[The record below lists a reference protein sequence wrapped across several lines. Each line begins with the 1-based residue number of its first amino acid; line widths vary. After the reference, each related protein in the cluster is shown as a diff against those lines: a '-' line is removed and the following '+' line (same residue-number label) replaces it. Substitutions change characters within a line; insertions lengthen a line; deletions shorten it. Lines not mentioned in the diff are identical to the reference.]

1 MNEYDNII
9 QSYTEAGPA
18 QATTAIGADPER
30 ATRALQLSR
39 ATGVPPLAVHED
51 LDRFE
56 EDHKANLT
64 ANIVRGNSQ
73 ISSYIRGNAL
83 ADHVSNDDYGNLD
96 ESSRAF
102 TDALDSHP
110 IWGKGVPKRYIAE
123 PLMEGLK
130 GAIYGAAEGF
140 TQEPFKVPENYS
152 ALSKGAYDFLGIP
165 LRGLNAVAGG
175 FMGGAGGLAR
185 QATIALGGDENQA
198 ARAEREARG
207 IVESEMGRGGS
218 GLQHADHAIGQVVR
232 QNEALAVA
240 KPWLDAGV
248 DVPRGVHPLIDEIKV
263 KTNDAWVDK
272 IQTAL
277 DQAQN
282 SLTKERDPELFKN
295 FAQQHFEDAQMG
307 ISGDRV
313 AALYGDKLPE
323 PGDGLLGW
331 VPGIA
336 EKLEA
341 ARTFGEDVHVPLAD
355 WVTYMDPTL
364 AREMKDDIRAWPG
377 GITKNEAALKDVAAP
392 AVDGALPQVRTSAA
406 LEPMFAI
413 GDRPLKLEKLESKY
427 KQMEEYNFV
436 DHTGKVIGD
445 ITIFP
450 DPLKKQL
457 YIASVASHDL
467 QPNTM
472 GPSLVRDI
480 KRQLKELYPDYE
492 TVTGYRISG
501 AREEAGAPKDQRKPI
516 VKLALS
522 DAFEMSKEYTD
533 LRNILDTAPTKFG
546 DVTADIKPTELYSKH
561 EQAIGQAVQEEINRI
576 TGKTASAVLASD
588 IRYEGIDGI
597 RGVYHKAPGE
607 VAKILVSLGDF
618 DATGIARHEAIHHL
632 YREGFFKPEEW
643 NALIEASKIEGW
655 RERYDIDA
663 RYEHLNELGLHE
675 EAIAEAFRDWAKTR
689 EQQPHNPVTT
699 VFQKI
704 WDLMQRIKDRVAE
717 ILGREPTFNE
727 LFEQAFTG
735 ELAQRGQGEV
745 RPGDMF
751 SKGEVENQLKAEAAG
766 LDAKSFKKIQDL
778 IQKRYQEDIQAAVKR
793 AEAEQ
798 RTLQSKEWKEQAREV
813 RKEAE
818 ADVRARPDVQ
828 ADLLIGSG
836 ELGGKK
842 LERNRYELRSE
853 DLSPEQKAALPR
865 HYYAKDGVPVDVMA
879 NLFGYSDG
887 NHLIEALAEVNKG
900 KEGRSAQE
908 NLKRLIDEETN
919 RRMEEKYGKLQQ
931 NIMLDAMDQALSET
945 NLQILSEE
953 WQGAAMAAGV
963 KVVDKN
969 IAKEEALRMFGD
981 MKLADINV
989 ERLLGIMGKIGRD
1002 TERLLIAGKNA
1013 EALVQMQR
1021 KYQTALIAAEA
1032 RKLQKEQATFERT
1045 AKQFSKR
1052 EVPSVDPEYTNY
1064 VHQILMQIGK
1074 PVRRSIQD
1082 LQAQIEGHGSKN
1094 LQEFVGEKAASLRE
1108 IPVWDQLFDT
1118 NWSKSYDSLTTTEF
1132 RAIHDSIKALAH
1144 NGRDELKIMKQGEAE
1159 NLAVVKQQMIQNV
1172 IDSAGGKFAE
1182 QNKGPIKKILM
1193 NYYVGHLQMENIF
1206 NRWDKFDSKGVWNQY
1221 IMRDLIDGANQKDAW
1236 LKEYAAKLKQ
1246 LPEPEGLVRSIDNP
1260 LFKDQDTGATLPL
1273 TRKNL
1278 IAVMLNT
1285 GNSSN
1290 LAKLAKGYKIGPND
1304 VMSWVHQHAT
1314 KRDWEFVQGVWDMFS
1329 DIKSKADTMYRSLTG
1344 GVAPE
1349 NIPIRPVDTP
1359 HGQFAGGY
1367 YPVIYHAEMEGKSK
1381 TLMGRDPLEQE
1392 NFVRATTPA
1401 GYTKTRTGYAAPM
1414 ALELDAMPGR
1424 IGQMLHDIALR
1435 PAVLN
1440 AAKVFYDHDV
1450 RSAIRAHFG
1459 AEYRDELVPYLRGVA
1474 NASNYESKAQTV
1486 MNQAS
1491 EFIRQN
1497 MIMTLVGL
1505 NPGTVMKHGPTAAA
1519 LSIRE
1524 VGAEPMA
1531 KAVRGLFSVN
1541 EATGDSNW
1549 HFAIQNSLELQ
1560 RRDRNW
1566 AETLYGSATGVLA
1579 PGDKLTPW
1587 RQKIMEWSSKPVA
1600 LSDMISAVPTWLAKY
1615 EGERANGASHGD
1627 AVYEADRAVRRA
1639 HGSTAITTRTAMM
1652 RNANPW
1658 MVSIYNFFSDVM
1670 NRQMEAVW
1678 KAGET
1683 KDLIKKGE
1691 WGAAAKTVPALTAS
1705 LFAYAIW
1712 PAIVETYVSPH
1723 PHKDDDTWVKKSAV
1737 SMGFALGSS
1746 WVGVRDIASA
1756 MAMGRDPQFGLTGTA
1771 YQTMVNTFKDLAKNE
1786 PFNKE
1791 HAGKILQDAGI
1802 MVGGLTGMLPA
1813 QVSKAGRFMFDVS
1826 TGKENPRNTWQWLT
1840 GLRYG
1845 TTEKHPQNFT
1855 DYMKGKH

>member
-102 TDALDSHP
+102 TDALNSHP
-110 IWGKGVPKRYIAE
+110 IWGKGIPKQYIAE

-198 ARAEREARG
+198 ARAEREAKG

-218 GLQHADHAIGQVVR
+218 GLQHADHAMSQVVR

-341 ARTFGEDVHVPLAD
+341 AKTFGEDVHVPLAD
-355 WVTYMDPTL
+355 WVTYMDPQL
-364 AREMKDDIRAWPG
+364 ARELKDDIRAWPG

-413 GDRPLKLEKLESKY
+413 GDRPLKLEKLESKF

-522 DAFEMSKEYTD
+522 DAFEMSKEYND

-576 TGKTASAVLASD
+576 TGKTAEPVLASD

-643 NALIEASKIEGW
+643 NALIEASKTEGW

-689 EQQPHNPVTT
+689 EQQPHNPVTA

-778 IQKRYQEDIQAAVKR
+778 IQKRYQEDIAAAVKR
-793 AEAEQ
+793 AEQEQ
-798 RTLQSKEWKEQAREV
+798 RTIQSKEWKEAAREI
-813 RKEAE
+813 RKESE

-853 DLSPEQKAALPR
+853 DLSAEQKAALPR

-919 RRMEEKYGKLQQ
+919 RRMEAKFGKLQD

-981 MKLADINV
+981 MKLADVNV

-1032 RKLQKEQATFERT
+1032 RKLQKEQVTFERT

-1052 EVPSVDPEYTNY
+1052 EVSSVDPEYTNY

-1159 NLAVVKQQMIQNV
+1159 DLAVVKQQMIQNV
-1172 IDSAGGKFAE
+1172 IEAAGDKFAE

-1290 LAKLAKGYKIGPND
+1290 LAKLAKGYKIEPND

-1314 KRDWEFVQGVWDMFS
+1314 KKDWEFVQGVWDMFS

-1349 NIPIRPVDTP
+1349 NIAIRPVDTP
-1359 HGQFAGGY
+1359 HGQFKGGY

-1381 TLMGRDPLEQE
+1381 TLMGRDPLEQD

-1474 NASNYESKAQTV
+1474 NAMNYESKSQTV

-1497 MIMTLVGL
+1497 MITMLVGL
-1505 NPGTVMKHGPTAAA
+1505 NPGTVMKHGPTAAV

-1579 PGDKLTPW
+1579 PGDKFTPF

-1615 EGERANGASHGD
+1615 EGERANGATHGD

-1670 NRQMEAVW
+1670 NRQMETVW

-1683 KDLIKKGE
+1683 KDLVKKGE

-1723 PHKDDDTWVKKSAV
+1723 PHKDDDSWVKKAAV

>member
-96 ESSRAF
+96 NSSRAF
-102 TDALDSHP
+102 TDALNSHP
-110 IWGKGVPKRYIAE
+110 IWGLGIPKQYIAE

-341 ARTFGEDVHVPLAD
+341 AKTFGEDVHVPLAD

-413 GDRPLKLEKLESKY
+413 GDRPVKLEKMESKFRGA
-427 KQMEEYNFV
+427 EEYNFV

-445 ITIFP
+445 ITLVP
-450 DPLKKQL
+450 DPMKKQL
-457 YIASVASHDL
+457 YVAMVGTSDL
-467 QPNTM
+467 KPNTM
-472 GPSLVRDI
+472 GPSLMRDI
-480 KRQLKELYPDYE
+480 KRQLKELYPEYE
-492 TVTGYRISG
+492 TITGMRVSG
-501 AREEAGAPKDQRKPI
+501 ARDAAGVTDKSQMKPV

-522 DAFEMSKEYTD
+522 DAFEMSKEYND

-576 TGKTASAVLASD
+576 TGKTAEAVLASD

-618 DATGIARHEAIHHL
+618 DAKGIARHEAIHHL

-643 NALIEASKIEGW
+643 NALIEASKTEGW

-689 EQQPHNPVTT
+689 EQQPINPVTT

-704 WDLMQRIKDRVAE
+704 WDLMQRIKDRVAKM
-717 ILGREPTFNE
+717 LGREPSFNE

-735 ELAQRGQGEV
+735 ELAQRGRGEV
-745 RPGDMF
+745 RPGDAF
-751 SKGEVENQLKAEAAG
+751 AKGEVENQLRAEAAG

-778 IQKRYQEDIQAAVKR
+778 IQKRYQEDISAAVKR
-793 AEAEQ
+793 AEQEQ
-798 RTLQSKEWKEQAREV
+798 RTIQSKEWKEQAREV
-813 RKEAE
+813 RKESE

-842 LERNRYELRSE
+842 LERNRYELRAE

-865 HYYAKDGVPVDVMA
+865 HYYSKEGVPVDVMA

-908 NLKRLIDEETN
+908 NLKRLVDEETN
-919 RRMEEKYGKLQQ
+919 RRMEEKYGKLQE

-963 KVVDKN
+963 KVVNKDV
-969 IAKEEALRMFGD
+969 AKSEVMRMFGA

-989 ERLLGIMGKIGRD
+989 ERLLGIMGKVGRD
-1002 TERLLIAGKNA
+1002 TERALIAGKNA
-1013 EALVQMQR
+1013 EALVLMQR
-1021 KYQTALIAAEA
+1021 KYQTALLAAEA
-1032 RKLQKEQATFERT
+1032 RKIQKEQASADKTFKT
-1045 AKQFSKR
+1045 LSKR
-1052 EVPSVDPEYTNY
+1052 EVPSMEPEYTDY
-1064 VHQILMQIGK
+1064 AHQIMQQIGK
-1074 PVRRSIQD
+1074 PVRRSVQD
-1082 LQAQIEGHGSKN
+1082 LQEALNRHGYGGLKDFIEHK
-1094 LQEFVGEKAASLRE
+1094 QQDLRA
-1108 IPVWDQLFDT
+1108 IDAWDQLYDT
-1118 NWSKSYDSLTTTEF
+1118 NWRKDYAELTTSEF
-1132 RAIHDSIKALAH
+1132 RAIHDTIKTLVQNGRGERVMYREGEAIAWAMLKLDMLDDIVAAAHGELATVGKGKKALLPDQYYTGVVQMETFL
-1144 NGRDELKIMKQGEAE
+1144 NRLDGYDPRGRWFQYVFRGLADGTAQFDKWKKDYAKRLSALPSPE
-1159 NLAVVKQQMIQNV
+1159 NLSRTV
-1172 IDSAGGKFAE
+1172 
-1182 QNKGPIKKILM
+1182 
-1193 NYYVGHLQMENIF
+1193 
-1206 NRWDKFDSKGVWNQY
+1206 
-1221 IMRDLIDGANQKDAW
+1221 
-1236 LKEYAAKLKQ
+1236 
-1246 LPEPEGLVRSIDNP
+1246 DNP
-1260 LFKDQDTGATLPL
+1260 LFKNQKNDMPL
-1273 TRKNL
+1273 AFTRRDL
-1278 IAVMLNT
+1278 IGIMLNT
-1285 GNSSN
+1285 GNDTN
-1290 LAKLAKGYKIGPND
+1290 LVKMAHGYKLKSDD
-1304 VMSWVHQHAT
+1304 VMAWIHQNAT
-1314 KRDWEFVQGVWDMFS
+1314 KKDWDYVQGIWDTFK
-1329 DIKSKADTMYRSLTG
+1329 DIKKQTDTMYRSLS

-1349 NIPIRPVDTP
+1349 SIPTRPVDTP
-1359 HGQFAGGY
+1359 HGQYAGGY
-1367 YPVIYHAEMEGKSK
+1367 YPLIRHPEFGDVQ
-1381 TLMGRDPLEQE
+1381 GRRFKDVLAQE
-1392 NFVRATTPA
+1392 NWVNTLPA
-1401 GYTKTRTGYAAPM
+1401 AGHTKLRTGAIYPLATDLNYM
-1414 ALELDAMPGR
+1414 VGHMN
-1424 IGQMLHDIALR
+1424 QMLFD
-1435 PAVLN
+1435 N
-1440 AAKVFYDHDV
+1440 AMREPIIQASKVFHDKE
-1450 RSAIRAHFG
+1450 IRNSVYKYFG
-1459 AEYRDELVPYLRGVA
+1459 QAWEGELHDYIVGVA
-1474 NASNYESKAQTV
+1474 NSQNYMAKNMQGFSWL
-1486 MNQAS
+1486 S
-1491 EFIRQN
+1491 ETLRQN
-1497 MIMTLVGL
+1497 MIGTVVGL
-1505 NPGTVMKHGPTAAA
+1505 NPGTPMKHGPTALV
-1519 LSIRE
+1519 LSMKE
-1524 VGAEPMA
+1524 VGGMEFA
-1531 KAVRGLFSVN
+1531 KAVRMLHSVN
-1541 EATGDSNW
+1541 ETTGAKWMDFVDT
-1549 HFAIQNSLELQ
+1549 HSLEIQ

-1566 AETLYGSATGVLA
+1566 QETLFGGMASHDPTNKVELY
-1579 PGDKLTPW
+1579 
-1587 RQKIMEWSSKPVA
+1587 RQKMIQFASKPVA
-1600 LSDMISAVPTWLAKY
+1600 WSDMASARPTWLAAYQKAIG
-1615 EGERANGASHGD
+1615 EGSDHGE
-1627 AVYEADRAVRRA
+1627 AVAFGDRAVRRA
-1639 HGSTAITTRTAMM
+1639 HGSTASTSRTAVQ
-1652 RNANPW
+1652 RNWNPW
-1658 MVSIYNFFSDVM
+1658 FVSIYNFWSDIL
-1670 NRQMEAVW
+1670 NRQIETVW
-1678 KAGET
+1678 KAGDMYKLT
-1683 KDLIKKGE
+1683 DGNPVQKGLATMPTILG
-1691 WGAAAKTVPALTAS
+1691 GAL
-1705 LFAYAIW
+1705 AYVIW
-1712 PAIVETYVSPH
+1712 PAIVENMVSPH
-1723 PHKDDDTWVKKSAV
+1723 PHKEDESWASKTGKSLV
-1737 SMGFALGSS
+1737 FTLSGGWPIM
-1746 WVGVRDIASA
+1746 RDIGSA
-1756 MAMGRDPQFGLTGTA
+1756 MAMGRDPQMGFTGTA
-1771 YQTMVNTFKDLAKNE
+1771 LMTGYNVIRDLMKDE

-1791 HAGKILQDAGI
+1791 HAGRLIQDWATVAGA
-1802 MVGGLTGMLPA
+1802 LTGGPGA
-1813 QVSKAGRFMFDVS
+1813 QVGRVLRFGHDVY
-1826 TGKENPRNTWQWLT
+1826 TGKENPRNAWQWAV

-1845 TTEKHPQNFT
+1845 TTNKHSQSF
-1855 DYMKGKH
+1855 DEYWKGH

>member
-1 MNEYDNII
+1 
-9 QSYTEAGPA
+9 
-18 QATTAIGADPER
+18 
-30 ATRALQLSR
+30 
-39 ATGVPPLAVHED
+39 
-51 LDRFE
+51 
-56 EDHKANLT
+56 
-64 ANIVRGNSQ
+64 
-73 ISSYIRGNAL
+73 
-83 ADHVSNDDYGNLD
+83 
-96 ESSRAF
+96 
-102 TDALDSHP
+102 
-110 IWGKGVPKRYIAE
+110 
-123 PLMEGLK
+123 
-130 GAIYGAAEGF
+130 
-140 TQEPFKVPENYS
+140 
-152 ALSKGAYDFLGIP
+152 
-165 LRGLNAVAGG
+165 
-175 FMGGAGGLAR
+175 
-185 QATIALGGDENQA
+185 
-198 ARAEREARG
+198 
-207 IVESEMGRGGS
+207 
-218 GLQHADHAIGQVVR
+218 
-232 QNEALAVA
+232 
-240 KPWLDAGV
+240 
-248 DVPRGVHPLIDEIKV
+248 
-263 KTNDAWVDK
+263 
-272 IQTAL
+272 
-277 DQAQN
+277 
-282 SLTKERDPELFKN
+282 
-295 FAQQHFEDAQMG
+295 
-307 ISGDRV
+307 
-313 AALYGDKLPE
+313 
-323 PGDGLLGW
+323 
-331 VPGIA
+331 
-336 EKLEA
+336 
-341 ARTFGEDVHVPLAD
+341 
-355 WVTYMDPTL
+355 
-364 AREMKDDIRAWPG
+364 
-377 GITKNEAALKDVAAP
+377 
-392 AVDGALPQVRTSAA
+392 
-406 LEPMFAI
+406 MFAI

-522 DAFEMSKEYTD
+522 DAFEMSKEYND

-576 TGKTASAVLASD
+576 TGKTAEAVLASD

-643 NALIEASKIEGW
+643 NALIEASKTEGW

-689 EQQPHNPVTT
+689 EQQPLTPITT

-727 LFEQAFTG
+727 LFEQAYSG

-778 IQKRYQEDIQAAVKR
+778 IQKRYQEDIAAAVKR
-793 AEAEQ
+793 AEQEQ
-798 RTLQSKEWKEQAREV
+798 RTIQSKEWKEAAREI
-813 RKEAE
+813 RKESE

-908 NLKRLIDEETN
+908 NLKQLIDEETN
-919 RRMEEKYGKLQQ
+919 RRMEAKFGKLQE

-981 MKLADINV
+981 MKLADVNV

-1052 EVPSVDPEYTNY
+1052 EVSSVDPEYTNY

-1159 NLAVVKQQMIQNV
+1159 DLAVVKQQMIQNV
-1172 IDSAGGKFAE
+1172 IEAAGDKFAE

-1290 LAKLAKGYKIGPND
+1290 LAKLAKGYKIEPND

-1329 DIKSKADTMYRSLTG
+1329 DIKFKADTMYRSLTG

-1349 NIPIRPVDTP
+1349 NIAIRPVDTP
-1359 HGQFAGGY
+1359 HGQFKGGY
-1367 YPVIYHAEMEGKSK
+1367 YPIIYHAEMEGKSK
-1381 TLMGRDPLEQE
+1381 TLMGRDPLEQD

-1497 MIMTLVGL
+1497 MITTLVGL
-1505 NPGTVMKHGPTAAA
+1505 NPGTVMKHGPTAAV

-1670 NRQMEAVW
+1670 NRQMETVW

-1683 KDLIKKGE
+1683 KDLVKKGE

-1723 PHKDDDTWVKKSAV
+1723 PHKDDDSWVKKSAV

>member
-1 MNEYDNII
+1 
-9 QSYTEAGPA
+9 
-18 QATTAIGADPER
+18 
-30 ATRALQLSR
+30 
-39 ATGVPPLAVHED
+39 
-51 LDRFE
+51 
-56 EDHKANLT
+56 
-64 ANIVRGNSQ
+64 
-73 ISSYIRGNAL
+73 
-83 ADHVSNDDYGNLD
+83 
-96 ESSRAF
+96 
-102 TDALDSHP
+102 
-110 IWGKGVPKRYIAE
+110 
-123 PLMEGLK
+123 
-130 GAIYGAAEGF
+130 
-140 TQEPFKVPENYS
+140 
-152 ALSKGAYDFLGIP
+152 
-165 LRGLNAVAGG
+165 
-175 FMGGAGGLAR
+175 
-185 QATIALGGDENQA
+185 
-198 ARAEREARG
+198 
-207 IVESEMGRGGS
+207 
-218 GLQHADHAIGQVVR
+218 
-232 QNEALAVA
+232 
-240 KPWLDAGV
+240 
-248 DVPRGVHPLIDEIKV
+248 
-263 KTNDAWVDK
+263 
-272 IQTAL
+272 
-277 DQAQN
+277 
-282 SLTKERDPELFKN
+282 
-295 FAQQHFEDAQMG
+295 
-307 ISGDRV
+307 
-313 AALYGDKLPE
+313 
-323 PGDGLLGW
+323 
-331 VPGIA
+331 
-336 EKLEA
+336 
-341 ARTFGEDVHVPLAD
+341 
-355 WVTYMDPTL
+355 
-364 AREMKDDIRAWPG
+364 
-377 GITKNEAALKDVAAP
+377 
-392 AVDGALPQVRTSAA
+392 
-406 LEPMFAI
+406 
-413 GDRPLKLEKLESKY
+413 
-427 KQMEEYNFV
+427 
-436 DHTGKVIGD
+436 
-445 ITIFP
+445 
-450 DPLKKQL
+450 
-457 YIASVASHDL
+457 
-467 QPNTM
+467 
-472 GPSLVRDI
+472 
-480 KRQLKELYPDYE
+480 
-492 TVTGYRISG
+492 
-501 AREEAGAPKDQRKPI
+501 
-516 VKLALS
+516 
-522 DAFEMSKEYTD
+522 
-533 LRNILDTAPTKFG
+533 
-546 DVTADIKPTELYSKH
+546 
-561 EQAIGQAVQEEINRI
+561 
-576 TGKTASAVLASD
+576 
-588 IRYEGIDGI
+588 
-597 RGVYHKAPGE
+597 
-607 VAKILVSLGDF
+607 
-618 DATGIARHEAIHHL
+618 
-632 YREGFFKPEEW
+632 
-643 NALIEASKIEGW
+643 
-655 RERYDIDA
+655 
-663 RYEHLNELGLHE
+663 
-675 EAIAEAFRDWAKTR
+675 
-689 EQQPHNPVTT
+689 
-699 VFQKI
+699 
-704 WDLMQRIKDRVAE
+704 
-717 ILGREPTFNE
+717 
-727 LFEQAFTG
+727 
-735 ELAQRGQGEV
+735 
-745 RPGDMF
+745 
-751 SKGEVENQLKAEAAG
+751 
-766 LDAKSFKKIQDL
+766 
-778 IQKRYQEDIQAAVKR
+778 
-793 AEAEQ
+793 
-798 RTLQSKEWKEQAREV
+798 
-813 RKEAE
+813 
-818 ADVRARPDVQ
+818 
-828 ADLLIGSG
+828 
-836 ELGGKK
+836 
-842 LERNRYELRSE
+842 
-853 DLSPEQKAALPR
+853 
-865 HYYAKDGVPVDVMA
+865 
-879 NLFGYSDG
+879 
-887 NHLIEALAEVNKG
+887 
-900 KEGRSAQE
+900 
-908 NLKRLIDEETN
+908 
-919 RRMEEKYGKLQQ
+919 
-931 NIMLDAMDQALSET
+931 
-945 NLQILSEE
+945 
-953 WQGAAMAAGV
+953 
-963 KVVDKN
+963 
-969 IAKEEALRMFGD
+969 
-981 MKLADINV
+981 
-989 ERLLGIMGKIGRD
+989 
-1002 TERLLIAGKNA
+1002 
-1013 EALVQMQR
+1013 
-1021 KYQTALIAAEA
+1021 
-1032 RKLQKEQATFERT
+1032 
-1045 AKQFSKR
+1045 
-1052 EVPSVDPEYTNY
+1052 
-1064 VHQILMQIGK
+1064 
-1074 PVRRSIQD
+1074 
-1082 LQAQIEGHGSKN
+1082 
-1094 LQEFVGEKAASLRE
+1094 
-1108 IPVWDQLFDT
+1108 
-1118 NWSKSYDSLTTTEF
+1118 
-1132 RAIHDSIKALAH
+1132 
-1144 NGRDELKIMKQGEAE
+1144 MKQGEAE
-1159 NLAVVKQQMIQNV
+1159 DLAVVKQQMIQNV
-1172 IDSAGGKFAE
+1172 IEAAGDKFAE

-1290 LAKLAKGYKIGPND
+1290 LAKLAKGYKIEPND

-1359 HGQFAGGY
+1359 HGQFKGGY

-1381 TLMGRDPLEQE
+1381 TLMGRDPLEQD

-1440 AAKVFYDHDV
+1440 AAKVFYDHDI

-1497 MIMTLVGL
+1497 MITTLVGL
-1505 NPGTVMKHGPTAAA
+1505 NPGTVMKHGPTAAV

-1579 PGDKLTPW
+1579 PGDKLTPF

-1615 EGERANGASHGD
+1615 EGERANGATHGD

-1670 NRQMEAVW
+1670 NRQMETVW

-1683 KDLIKKGE
+1683 KDLVKKGE

-1723 PHKDDDTWVKKSAV
+1723 PHKDDDSWVKKSAV